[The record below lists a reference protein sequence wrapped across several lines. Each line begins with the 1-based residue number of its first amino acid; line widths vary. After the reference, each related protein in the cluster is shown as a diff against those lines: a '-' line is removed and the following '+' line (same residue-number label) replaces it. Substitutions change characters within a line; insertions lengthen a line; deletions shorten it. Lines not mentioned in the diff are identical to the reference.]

1 MAMMFKNRT
10 VNSSYQVGSCG
21 KCRDNYLTQAHCLSG
36 KKLKKNQFCR
46 IRFRFFYVRH
56 AFRLIKAAGLAFLHV
71 LVFVVCGLYALN
83 RKRGNK
89 A

>member
-36 KKLKKNQFCR
+36 KKLKKIN
-46 IRFRFFYVRH
+46 
-56 AFRLIKAAGLAFLHV
+56 
-71 LVFVVCGLYALN
+71 FVEFVSDFSMFAMHFV
-83 RKRGNK
+83 
-89 A
+89 